1 MADKELAAMAAV
13 ATAFEELDPMER
25 ARVLSWAASKFG
37 GAPLRPSPAPGTANV
52 GADDPNDTLAEFFAR
67 LSPRTEKEKALAV
80 AYWMQFREGLTE
92 FVSQD
97 VNGRLKDLGYPIKN
111 ITDALSQ
118 LQSENPKRVVQLRK
132 SGSSRQAR
140 KTYKVTDAG
149 RRSIESMPTGETS

>member
-1 MADKELAAMAAV
+1 MADRELAAMAAL
-13 ATAFEELDPMER
+13 AAALEDLEPAER
-25 ARVLSWAASKFG
+25 KRVLGWGASKFLG
-37 GAPLRPSPAPGTANV
+37 EPLPAASFKQAGPGSEEAE
-52 GADDPNDTLAEFFAR
+52 DTLAEFFAR
-67 LSPRTEKEKALAV
+67 ISPRTEKEKALVV
-80 AYWMQFREGLTE
+80 AYWMQFKEGVTE

-97 VNGRLKDLGYPIKN
+97 ANGRLKDLGYPIKN

-149 RRSIESMPTGETS
+149 RRSVESMVTGEAQ

>member
-1 MADKELAAMAAV
+1 MADKELAAMAALSS
-13 ATAFEELDPMER
+13 ALEELDQTER
-25 ARVLSWAASKFG
+25 RRVLSWAASKFG
-37 GAPLRPSPAPGTANV
+37 GSNTRTDALSAREPS
-52 GADDPNDTLAEFFAR
+52 DDANDTLAEFFAR

-80 AYWMQFREGLTE
+80 AYWMQFREGVSE

-97 VNGRLKDLGYPIKN
+97 VNSRLKDLGYPIKN

-149 RRSIESMPTGETS
+149 RRSVESMPIGEQS